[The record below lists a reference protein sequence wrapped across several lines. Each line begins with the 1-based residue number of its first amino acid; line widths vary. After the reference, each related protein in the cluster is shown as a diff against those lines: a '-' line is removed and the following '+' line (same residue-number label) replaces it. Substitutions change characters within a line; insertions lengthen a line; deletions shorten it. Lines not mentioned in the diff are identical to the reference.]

1 MTQPNFSA
9 WAKIQEAEGWAL
21 SRRYFILREPLSI
34 QRRNGANASTKDD
47 LALLIYSHSDRP
59 GTRFLNV
66 CGPPSSFSLCN
77 NSKSLSLW
85 RVGNQWVRRL
95 QTPLPF
101 SHTRALTLTRSL
113 ALSSRF
119 LSYAHTARSLFLSHS
134 LSVEP
139 PPPPLQ
145 LFNRR
150 IHMADLVFLYP
161 DTSEGEL
168 PPFPSSTTHTHT
180 HTPLLKS
187 KQNKNTDWIPMIS
200 VDIWSDGS
208 RDWS

>member
-1 MTQPNFSA
+1 MTPPNFSA

-59 GTRFLNV
+59 RTRFLNV
-66 CGPPSSFSLCN
+66 CGSPSFFSPCD
-77 NSKSLSLW
+77 NSESLSLW

-101 SHTRALTLTRSL
+101 SHTRARS
-113 ALSSRF
+113 LSSRF
-119 LSYAHTARSLFLSHS
+119 LSYAHTARSLSLSHS

-168 PPFPSSTTHTHT
+168 PPSPPPHIHTEHTHT
-180 HTPLLKS
+180 HHF
-187 KQNKNTDWIPMIS
+187 
-200 VDIWSDGS
+200 
-208 RDWS
+208 